1 MRTSIKIF
9 HWLPR
14 IISILAILFISM
26 FALDAFDPQKTF
38 WQQIGHFLMHLVPS
52 FILIILLLIAWK
64 KELTGGIIFTIIGL
78 GFSPLIFMHNYSMNQ
93 SIWMSSI
100 AVLLTSIPFAV
111 VGILFILSHRLKQR
125 DLPSSIDNTKQI

>member
-14 IISILAILFISM
+14 IICILAILFISM
-26 FALDAFDPQKTF
+26 FALDAFDPQKTI

-52 FILIILLLIAWK
+52 FILIILLIIAWK